1 MEAIDE
7 SGLVLAGIPI
17 LRVDGLIVLLFYLS
31 CGPVFDTPTQGHIR
45 NDTAGIHDPSG
56 VEQSTFSLRIRSSS
70 SGAL

>member
-45 NDTAGIHDPSG
+45 N
-56 VEQSTFSLRIRSSS
+56 
-70 SGAL
+70 